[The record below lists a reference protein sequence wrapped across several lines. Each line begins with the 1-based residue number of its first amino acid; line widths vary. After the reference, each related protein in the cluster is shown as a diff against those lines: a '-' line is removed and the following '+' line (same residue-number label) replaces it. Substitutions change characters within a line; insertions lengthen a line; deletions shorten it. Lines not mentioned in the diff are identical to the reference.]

1 MKVTFSA
8 KYSVFAVQAEAGTLV
23 SLTGTPTEVADGIY
37 TVGDSGVVIV
47 NEGTYTDSIYLSTTG
62 SDYTVDRNARIA
74 TVAEGVQVWV
84 GSSPLD
90 CPFPKSR
97 KGGGSGGGVIIFSP
111 LKLINSVMYDY
122 DPIIYVEAEE

>member
-8 KYSVFAVQAEAGTLV
+8 KHSVFAVQAEAGTLV
-23 SLTGTPTEVADGIY
+23 SLTSTPTEVGDGIY

-97 KGGGSGGGVIIFSP
+97 KGGGNSGDVTIVTP
-111 LKLINSVMYDY
+111 LKIVNSVFIDF
-122 DPIIYVEAEE
+122 DVATVEVA